1 MTKEEKLLV
10 VGRKIKEADNR
21 LRTMFYYGTKLEREN
36 IEYLDLYNP
45 IFFKYYKHLME
56 DGQSISLTLMS
67 LNDGE
72 EWLLGYRINMGKADD
87 KYKVLKPED
96 IPEDMLDEMLAVK
109 DCGEV
114 VQARMTKQSIEYTYN
129 DYLAKK
135 NKEVAK
141 GKIKSQKT
149 RKDKWNDF
157 NLVLSLI
164 ALVVSLI
171 ALIVKLC

>member
-1 MTKEEKLLV
+1 MTKEEKLLA

-114 VQARMTKQSIEYTYN
+114 VQARMTKKSCEYTYA

-141 GKIKSQKT
+141 EKIKSQKT
-149 RKDKWNDF
+149 RKDKWNNF
-157 NLVLSLI
+157 NFVLSLI
-164 ALVVSLI
+164 ALGVSLI
-171 ALIVKLC
+171 ALIVKL